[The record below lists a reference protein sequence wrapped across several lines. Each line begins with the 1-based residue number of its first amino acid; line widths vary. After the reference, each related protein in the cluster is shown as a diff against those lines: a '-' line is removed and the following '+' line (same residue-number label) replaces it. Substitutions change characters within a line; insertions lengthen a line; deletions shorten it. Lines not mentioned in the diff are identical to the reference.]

1 MYDTW
6 EIITPIYLFSFM
18 FKIFHLYEASVS
30 EPYNSTNIL
39 IIIINDSYSDII
51 FDSKNN
57 YIRVLIQIKYFI
69 GLQLH

>member
-18 FKIFHLYEASVS
+18 FKIFYLYEASVS